1 MFIYFKKCITKLL
14 VVCLYVYL
22 HICIGNRVYE
32 LCNDHL
38 PILLLAEMLFN
49 GIITY
54 YVCTYM
60 EVNVILKYG
69 DLIVLKL
76 LLRKKIQIEAAY

>member
-1 MFIYFKKCITKLL
+1 MNSVMT
-14 VVCLYVYL
+14 
-22 HICIGNRVYE
+22 ICPFYYWR
-32 LCNDHL
+32 
-38 PILLLAEMLFN
+38 EMLFN

-60 EVNVILKYG
+60 EVNVIIKYG